1 MIDWVQFYMFAQVA
15 VIAYAV
21 GRLAAYSDGYEE
33 GYLKGWNEVAER
45 WKAYEEQRQ
54 QALEEQ
60 WKRLYGRYYRSG

>member
-1 MIDWVQFYMFAQVA
+1 MIDWFQFYVIAQVA

-21 GRLAAYSDGYEE
+21 GRLSAYYDGYEA
-33 GYLKGWNEVAER
+33 GYVEGWNEVAKR

-60 WKRLYGRYYRSG
+60 WKRLYGQYYRSG